1 MKYEVPAHQ
10 FLLEQ
15 FYQDDSSG
23 TDRLRYAVLQ
33 RGKAYSL
40 IIAEAAAG
48 NGVTHSLLGA
58 AALYRERY
66 QNETVCYVNAAT
78 PVVTDADALQLCSLL
93 VVDAFDRSDRQD
105 VWVPIIRARM
115 KAGKLTLL
123 GSRDVYVDVLEQ
135 LCASPAGVLRLKWT
149 LPSRRLLY
157 KILAQHVNVHAESEH
172 SVPEYLLFAM
182 VSKSLP
188 GVGEYLRWADDLLGQ
203 LHRDKT
209 RLQRSTVLTEA
220 VVNRS
225 FKKYKT
231 RITDN
236 DQA

>member
-1 MKYEVPAHQ
+1 MKYEIPAHH

-40 IIAEAAAG
+40 IIAEAAEG

-58 AALYRERY
+58 AALFKERY
-66 QNETVCYVNAAT
+66 ESETVCCVHAPTSCDVDHNMLKT
-78 PVVTDADALQLCSLL
+78 CSLL
-93 VVDAFDRSDRQD
+93 LVDAFDRCAQQEL
-105 VWVPIIRARM
+105 WLPLIRARM
-115 KAGKLTLL
+115 KAGKLTVV

-135 LCASPAGVLRLKWT
+135 LSASPSGVLRLKWT
-149 LPSRRLLY
+149 MPSRRLLY
-157 KILAQHVNVHAESEH
+157 KILAQHVNTHAESGK

-182 VSKSLP
+182 VSKSLS

-203 LHRDKT
+203 LHQDKT

-231 RITDN
+231 RISDN
-236 DQA
+236 G